1 MGTGLVN
8 LRNDSLTHLVK
19 YPKSLTAAATA
30 VPLRL
35 ELSKRQVSHGL
46 TPENGQREV

>member
-35 ELSKRQVSHGL
+35 ELSKRQGFSRANARKR
-46 TPENGQREV
+46 TA